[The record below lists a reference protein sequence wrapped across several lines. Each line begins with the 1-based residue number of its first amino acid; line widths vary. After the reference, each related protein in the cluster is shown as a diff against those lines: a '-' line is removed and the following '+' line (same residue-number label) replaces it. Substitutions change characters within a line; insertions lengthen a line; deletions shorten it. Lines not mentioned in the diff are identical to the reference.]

1 MPDSINKMI
10 FYKKIHL
17 NHILKS
23 EKSYINLGNYVIETE
38 ILIIENKNINQN
50 SNKAFNKKEN
60 ESYQSLFKEYTQNT
74 KM

>member
-38 ILIIENKNINQN
+38 ILIIENK
-50 SNKAFNKKEN
+50 
-60 ESYQSLFKEYTQNT
+60 
-74 KM
+74 